1 MSAQHESP
9 ADLARS
15 IFHGADT
22 TEVLGGTR
30 AR

>member
-9 ADLARS
+9 ADLARA
-15 IFHGADT
+15 IVDGADT